1 MHMHLHLHIHEHT
14 TYTQAVVFSRVRVC
28 PCQHVGPCVRIC
40 AHVNAVINP
49 SGDCACIAGY
59 TGPNG
64 GTCTACEEGKFK
76 DSAGPAACSTCPG
89 NSTSPAGLCGLFV

>member
-1 MHMHLHLHIHEHT
+1 MNIQHIHK
-14 TYTQAVVFSRVRVC
+14 QSFSHACVSARVNTFVC
-28 PCQHVGPCVRIC
+28 VCIC

-64 GTCTACEEGKFK
+64 GTCTACEEGTYK
-76 DSAGPAACSTCPG
+76 DSPGPAACSTCPG
-89 NSTSPAGLCGLFV
+89 NFTSPAGLCGLFV